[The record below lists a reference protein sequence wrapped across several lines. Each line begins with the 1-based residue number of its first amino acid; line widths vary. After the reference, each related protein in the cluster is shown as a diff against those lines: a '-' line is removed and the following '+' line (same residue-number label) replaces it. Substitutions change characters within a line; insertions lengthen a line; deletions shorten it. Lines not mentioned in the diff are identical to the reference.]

1 MMAQCLQNH
10 ASKMEGNDFIG
21 QSPQTGFKYSEI
33 LATVI
38 ALCCFEELAVKLSQ
52 RILTN
57 NFFIYLINVNIR
69 EILINFID
77 NNYIN
82 F

>member
-1 MMAQCLQNH
+1 
-10 ASKMEGNDFIG
+10 MEGNDFIG

-57 NFFIYLINVNIR
+57 IFFYLINVNIR
-69 EILINFID
+69 VISINFID